1 MNKYIKKIKPYS
13 LTSHKAWEYAY
24 KEDVLKLD
32 WNEASTPP
40 TPLVRERVK
49 RLIEIGMFNWYPD
62 VKRDEVLDLLQ
73 NYVGVKRENLQ
84 YFASSDS
91 LHEYIATML
100 LTVGKSVLVLGPT
113 YDNFRLTC
121 ESMGADVVFF
131 QYDSDFSFNLNAFR
145 QEILDKKPSLV
156 YICNPNNPTGFLHS
170 VETIEALLKEFPLT
184 YFLVDEAY
192 YEFDKVTCK
201 DLVMDYNN
209 LLVTRTFSKAFAIAN
224 FRIGYLMS
232 STENIAVI
240 NKIRNPKNISSFSQ
254 EAAIAVLSDIDYME
268 KYVRQVNES
277 KAFFARELELLL
289 KDKAKIYA
297 IAGNFVFIDF
307 AESKYK
313 NNFIESLE
321 ENRIFV
327 RNLSF
332 DYKKGNYVR
341 VTIGTQEQMGRV
353 LRVIEEQYV

>member
-1 MNKYIKKIKPYS
+1 MNKYIKKLKPYS
-13 LTSHKAWEYAY
+13 LTSHKAWEYTN

-32 WNEASTPP
+32 WNEASISP
-40 TPLVRERVK
+40 TPLVRERVIK
-49 RLIEIGMFNWYPD
+49 LAETGMFNWYPD
-62 VKRDEVLDLLQ
+62 VKRDEILNLLQ
-73 NYVGVKRENLQ
+73 DYVGIGKENLQ

-100 LTVGKSVLVLGPT
+100 LTVGKSVLALGPT

-121 ESMGADVVFF
+121 ESMGANVVFF
-131 QYDSDFSFNLNAFR
+131 QYDSDFSFDLNAFR

-170 VETIEALLKEFPLT
+170 VETIEALLREFPST

-192 YEFDKVTCK
+192 YEFDKITCK
-201 DLVMDYNN
+201 DLVLDYNN
-209 LLVTRTFSKAFAIAN
+209 LLITRTFSKAFAIAN
-224 FRIGYLMS
+224 FRIGYLIS
-232 STENIAVI
+232 STDNIAVI

-254 EAAIAVLSDIDYME
+254 EAAIAVLSDIAYME
-268 KYVRQVNES
+268 DYVRQVNET
-277 KAFFARELELLL
+277 KTFFTRELNLLL
-289 KDKAKIYA
+289 KEKAKIYA
-297 IAGNFVFIDF
+297 IGGNFVFIDF
-307 AESKYK
+307 VKSEYK
-313 NNFIESLE
+313 NNFIRSLE
-321 ENRIFV
+321 EKRIFV

-341 VTIGTQEQMGRV
+341 VTIGTQEQMRRV